1 MALVTGSKLGPYEIL
16 SALGAGGMGEVYR
29 ARDARLGRDVAIK
42 VLPESFSRD
51 RDRVRRFEQEA
62 RTVAALNHPNILAI
76 FDIGTQDETSYL
88 VSELLEGESLR
99 DRLRAGALSPRRAGE
114 FALQLAHGLA
124 AAHSKGVVHRDLKPE
139 NVFITRENRLKV
151 LDFGLA
157 KLQPMGLAAA
167 ATEQTAA
174 SGELGT
180 SPGVVLGTVGYMAPE
195 QVRGEPADH
204 RSDIFAF
211 GAILY
216 EMLRGQRAFKRDT
229 SAETLTAILK
239 EDPPELESA
248 SGQQIPPAMDRIVRR
263 CLEKQPGLRFQS
275 ASDLGFAIEALSAAS
290 GASAALAAKTAPAK
304 VNFKMWAGYAIAA
317 AALIAAFLI
326 AGGRHVTSAAPTF
339 RRLTYTRE
347 DIPSARFASDG
358 QTIFFTAVRGAGDA
372 HVYATTP
379 GFPESRALEMPA
391 AVLWSV
397 SAKGE
402 MAVCLPAGD
411 LRAHDVCRGTLAR
424 VPSAG
429 GAPREILE
437 NVEAA
442 DWSPDGSKLAIVH
455 AVNGGEQV
463 EYPIGNV
470 LYKTSGWVTHLR
482 ISPDGK
488 WLAFLSHPFWP
499 DDRGNVAVIEAAGGK
514 AKVLTAD
521 FPSLEGLAW
530 SAGGDE
536 IWFSAAEQGSN
547 QGILSVTLAG
557 KQRAI
562 ARVPGNVWLYD
573 VARDGRLLLS
583 RQETSLGV
591 RASLAGAT
599 KETDYSW
606 FDYSLGVDISG
617 DGKMLLFGEEGDG
630 GGPLY
635 MAALRRVGEPSSV
648 RLGEGT
654 PTAFS
659 PDMKTVISMVP
670 TSPVKLMLLPV
681 GAGEAKQVP
690 NNGIDQ
696 FSNAGWTPDG
706 KQIIATGNVAGQ
718 HERVFAI
725 DVANPGAPRA
735 LTPEGVLIPL
745 SAHTI
750 APDGKR
756 FAAMQPDGSWAL
768 YPISGEAQ
776 SAPVPGVEPHEFIA
790 GWSSD
795 GAAVYAYKVGL
806 PLNIYKVDI
815 ASGKRTLWKTI
826 GADTG
831 AMREIS
837 GAIVTPDGKSYAY
850 GYLVVNSELYLME
863 GAH

>member
-1 MALVTGSKLGPYEIL
+1 MITAGSKLGPYEIL

-29 ARDARLGRDVAIK
+29 ARDTRLGRDVAIK
-42 VLPESFSRD
+42 VLPESFSSD

-76 FDIGTQDETSYL
+76 FDIGTQDQTSYL

-114 FALQLAHGLA
+114 YALQLAHGLA

-139 NVFITRENRLKV
+139 NIFITRENRLKV

-167 ATEQTAA
+167 ASEQTAA

-216 EMLRGQRAFKRDT
+216 EMLSGQRAFKRDT

-290 GASAALAAKTAPAK
+290 GASAALGMKTAPAK
-304 VNFKMWAGYAIAA
+304 INLKMWAGYASTAVAIIAM
-317 AALIAAFLI
+317 FYM
-326 AGGRHVTSAAPTF
+326 AGGKRATAAAPTF

-372 HVYATTP
+372 HIYATTP

-391 AVLWSV
+391 AMLWSV

-402 MAVCLPAGD
+402 MAVCLGGGS

-437 NVEAA
+437 NVEGA

-455 AVNGGEQV
+455 AVGGGEQI

-482 ISPDGK
+482 FSPDGK

-499 DDRGNVAVIEAAGGK
+499 DDRGNVAVVEASGGN
-514 AKVLTAD
+514 AKVLTTD

-547 QGILSVTLAG
+547 QGILAVTLAG
-557 KQRAI
+557 KQRPI
-562 ARVPGNVWLYD
+562 ARIPGNVWLYD
-573 VARDGRLLLS
+573 VARDGRVVLS

-591 RASLAGAT
+591 RAVLAGAAQ
-599 KETDYSW
+599 ETDYFW
-606 FDYSLGVDISG
+606 FDYSLGADISR

-635 MAALRRVGEPSSV
+635 MAAVRRAGEPSSV
-648 RLGEGT
+648 RLGDGT
-654 PTAFS
+654 PSSFS
-659 PDMKTVISMVP
+659 PDMKTVSSMVP
-670 TSPVKLMLLPV
+670 TSPGKLMLLPV
-681 GAGEAKQVP
+681 GAGEAKQIP

-696 FSNAGWTPDG
+696 YSSAGWTPDG
-706 KQIIATGNVAGQ
+706 RLIIFTGNIAGQ

-725 DVANPGAPRA
+725 DAENPGTPRP
-735 LTPEGVLIPL
+735 LTPEGVIMPL
-745 SAHTI
+745 SAHTV

-756 FAAMQPDGSWAL
+756 LAAIQPDGSWAL
-768 YPISGEAQ
+768 YPINGEGQATRLL
-776 SAPVPGVEPHEFIA
+776 GVEPHEFVA
-790 GWSSD
+790 GWTSD
-795 GAAVYAYKVGL
+795 GGSVYAYKVGI
-806 PLNIYKVDI
+806 PVNIYKVDVP
-815 ASGKRTLWKTI
+815 SGKRTLWKTI
-826 GADTG
+826 GADTS
-831 AMREIS
+831 AVRAIE

-850 GYLVVNSELYLME
+850 GYGVVNSELYLME

>member
-1 MALVTGSKLGPYEIL
+1 MISAGTKLGPYEIL

-76 FDIGTQDETSYL
+76 FDIGTQNETSYL

-99 DRLRAGALSPRRAGE
+99 DRLRAGALSPRRAAE

-139 NVFITRENRLKV
+139 NIFITRENRLKI

-167 ATEQTAA
+167 ASEQTAA

-195 QVRGEPADH
+195 QVRGDPADH

-216 EMLRGQRAFKRDT
+216 EMLGGQRAFKRDT

-248 SGQQIPPAMDRIVRR
+248 SGQQSPPAMDRIVRR

-290 GASAALAAKTAPAK
+290 GTSAALAAKPPAK
-304 VNFKMWAGYAIAA
+304 VNIKMWAGYAIAA

-339 RRLTYTRE
+339 HRLTYTRE
-347 DIPSARFASDG
+347 DIPSARFAADG
-358 QTIFFTAVRGAGDA
+358 QTIFFTAVRGAAEA

-391 AVLWSV
+391 AALWSV
-397 SAKGE
+397 SSKGE

-411 LRAHDVCRGTLAR
+411 LRAHDICRGTLAR

-437 NVEAA
+437 NVESA
-442 DWSPDGSKLAIVH
+442 DWSPDGSELAIVH
-455 AVNGGEQV
+455 AVGGGEQI
-463 EYPIGNV
+463 EYPIGHV
-470 LYKTSGWVTHLR
+470 IYKTSGWVSHLR

-488 WLAFLSHPFWP
+488 RLAFLSHPFWP
-499 DDRGNVAVIEAAGGK
+499 DDRGNVAVMEASGGRP
-514 AKVLTAD
+514 KVLTGD

-530 SAGGDE
+530 SPGGDE
-536 IWFSAAEQGSN
+536 IWFSAAEQGTN
-547 QGILSVTLAG
+547 QAILGVTLAG

-562 ARVPGNVWLYD
+562 ARIPGNVWLYD
-573 VARDGRLLLS
+573 VTRDGRVVLS
-583 RQETSLGV
+583 RQEASLGV
-591 RASLAGAT
+591 KAALAGAT
-599 KETDYSW
+599 QETDYSW
-606 FDYSLGVDISG
+606 FDWSLGADISA

-635 MAALRRVGEPSSV
+635 MSAVRRAGEPSSV

-681 GAGEAKQVP
+681 GAGEAKQIP

-696 FSNAGWTPDG
+696 YSSAAWTPDG
-706 KQIIATGNVAGQ
+706 KQIIFTGNVAGQ
-718 HERVFAI
+718 QERVFAI
-725 DVANPGAPRA
+725 DAANPGTPRP
-735 LTPEGVLIPL
+735 LTPEGVVMPL
-745 SAHTI
+745 AAHSI

-756 FAAMQPDGSWAL
+756 FAAMQADGSWAL
-768 YPISGEAQ
+768 YPVSGEGQPTPIA
-776 SAPVPGVEPHEFIA
+776 GLRPHEFIA

-795 GAAVYAYKVGL
+795 GAAIYVDQVGI
-806 PLNIYKVDI
+806 PLNIYKVEI
-815 ASGKRTLWKTI
+815 PSGKRTLWKTI

-831 AMREIS
+831 AVRDIS

-850 GYLVVNSELYLME
+850 GYEVVNSELYLME
-863 GAH
+863 GAR